1 MPLCCMLFFLLENP
15 PKNDDHVLFLPSQSN
30 ESREYESFFEG
41 GISYARTLQAIVVS
55 SSTESIWDYSV
66 GVGMRVVVL
75 KLALMKPMGL
85 Q

>member
-1 MPLCCMLFFLLENP
+1 M
-15 PKNDDHVLFLPSQSN
+15 FLPSQSN
-30 ESREYESFFEG
+30 ESKEYESFFGGG

-66 GVGMRVVVL
+66 GVGMKVVVL

>member
-1 MPLCCMLFFLLENP
+1 MLCFSQASQMRAKNTNPFLGG
-15 PKNDDHVLFLPSQSN
+15 
-30 ESREYESFFEG
+30 G

-66 GVGMRVVVL
+66 GVGMKVVVL